1 MRSLFAAAMLLVCL
15 PLLAQQNSLY
25 QAISYQAVARD
36 ANGDPVA
43 NQTIGLEFLITAGP
57 GGVYQETQ
65 TTTTNDQGLFTV
77 NIGEGTPSGFGPLE
91 EFTWYHPANDLRLF
105 VSADFT
111 GGTNYQFFGEEIIR
125 AVPVAATA
133 RMATTLLDSSVV
145 VDRDNGL
152 IEVDPAYDLLVN
164 GSLTYQD
171 GNEGAGRVL
180 VSDASGTASWQD
192 PQETVIHQVDNG
204 PAIAQ
209 PKSPDYVLELS
220 AAWPD
225 GNSLVIPATILDSY
239 CADMNGCRL
248 TLTAENAVNDW
259 VEVKMLSLSYEVGS
273 GTYVYNYGTNVNTG
287 AFGGNALL
295 ASGVNNGCQIHGGSW
310 SGYVVSN
317 GDSFLHLAKLSNL
330 VTRCAVKV
338 ED

>member
-1 MRSLFAAAMLLVCL
+1 MLLVCL

-36 ANGDPVA
+36 ANGDPLA

-91 EFTWYHPANDLRLF
+91 DYPWYHPSNDMRLF

-111 GGTNYQFFGEEIIR
+111 GGTNYQFLGEEIIR

-133 RMATTLLDSSVV
+133 RMATALLDSSVV
-145 VDRDNGL
+145 VQGGVV
-152 IEVDPAYDLLVN
+152 EVDPAYELRVN

-171 GNEGAGRVL
+171 GNEGAGKVL
-180 VSDASGTASWQD
+180 VSDANGTANWQD
-192 PQETVIHQVDNG
+192 PQETVIYQVDNG

-248 TLTAENAVNDW
+248 TLTAENSPNDL

-273 GTYVYNYGTNVNTG
+273 GTYIYNYGTNLNSGQFG
-287 AFGGNALL
+287 ANPLL
-295 ASGVNNGCQIHGGSW
+295 AGGANNGCQVTGSSW
-310 SGYVVSN
+310 AGNVQSQ
-317 GDSFLHLAKLSNL
+317 GDPFLHLAKLNSL
-330 VTRCAVKV
+330 VSRCAIKI

>member
-1 MRSLFAAAMLLVCL
+1 MLLVCL

-36 ANGDPVA
+36 ANGDPLA

-91 EFTWYHPANDLRLF
+91 DYPWYHPSNDMRLF

-111 GGTNYQFFGEEIIR
+111 GGTNYQFLGEEIIR

-133 RMATTLLDSSVV
+133 RMATALLDSSVV
-145 VDRDNGL
+145 VQGGVV
-152 IEVDPAYDLLVN
+152 EVDPAYELRVN

-192 PQETVIHQVDNG
+192 PQETVIYQVDNG
-204 PAIAQ
+204 PATLQ
-209 PKSPDYVLELS
+209 QKSPDYVLELS
-220 AAWPD
+220 SAWPN
-225 GNSLVIPATILDSY
+225 GNSVVIPSAILDSY

-248 TLTAENAVNDW
+248 TLTAENSPNDL

-273 GTYVYNYGTNVNTG
+273 GTYIYNYGTNLNSGQFG
-287 AFGGNALL
+287 ANPLL
-295 ASGVNNGCQIHGGSW
+295 AGGANNGCQVTGSSW
-310 SGYVVSN
+310 AGNVQSQ
-317 GDSFLHLAKLSNL
+317 GDPFLHLAKLNSL
-330 VTRCAVKV
+330 VSRCAIKI

>member
-1 MRSLFAAAMLLVCL
+1 
-15 PLLAQQNSLY
+15 AQQNSLY

-36 ANGDPVA
+36 ANGDPLA

-91 EFTWYHPANDLRLF
+91 DYPWYHPSNDMRLF

-111 GGTNYQFFGEEIIR
+111 GGTNYQFLGEEIIR

-133 RMATTLLDSSVV
+133 RMATALLDSSVV
-145 VDRDNGL
+145 VQGGVV
-152 IEVDPAYDLLVN
+152 EVDPAYELRVN

-171 GNEGAGRVL
+171 GSEGAGRVL

-192 PQETVIHQVDNG
+192 PQETVIYQVDNG
-204 PAIAQ
+204 PATVQ

-220 AAWPD
+220 SAWPN
-225 GNSLVIPATILDSY
+225 GNSVVIPSAILDSY

-248 TLTAENAVNDW
+248 TLTAENSPNDL

-273 GTYVYNYGTNVNTG
+273 GTYIYNYGTNLNSGQFG
-287 AFGGNALL
+287 ANPLL
-295 ASGVNNGCQIHGGSW
+295 AGGANNGCQVTGSSW
-310 SGYVVSN
+310 AGNVQSQ
-317 GDSFLHLAKLSNL
+317 GDPFLHLAKLNSL
-330 VTRCAVKV
+330 VSRCAIKI

>member
-1 MRSLFAAAMLLVCL
+1 MLLVCL

-152 IEVDPAYDLLVN
+152 IEVDPAYDLRVN

-171 GNEGAGRVL
+171 GNEGAGKVL
-180 VSDASGTASWQD
+180 VSDAIGTASWQD
-192 PQETVIHQVDNG
+192 PQETVIYQVDNG
-204 PAIAQ
+204 PATLQ

-220 AAWPD
+220 SAWPN
-225 GNSLVIPATILDSY
+225 GNSVVIPSATLDGY

-248 TLTAENAVNDW
+248 TLTAENVPNDW
-259 VEVKMLSLSYEVGS
+259 VEVKMLSLSYEAGS
-273 GTYVYNYGTNVNTG
+273 STYVYNYGTNLSTG
-287 AFGGNALL
+287 AFGSSTLL
-295 ASGVNNGCQIHGGSW
+295 VVGANNGCQVTGSSYSGGVPT
-310 SGYVVSN
+310 SGDLN
-317 GDSFLHLAKLSNL
+317 LHLGKLNPL
-330 VTRCAVKV
+330 VSRCSLKI